1 MKKAALIIAL
11 AASLSAGAQQKKDST
26 VQITDST
33 CLMTVGDY
41 QDFFKTVVQELPAKY
56 ADVIR
61 QWWIDRIRQK
71 IAALEKKK

>member
-1 MKKAALIIAL
+1 MAL
-11 AASLSAGAQQKKDST
+11 AVSISAGAQQKKDSI

-41 QDFFKTVVQELPAKY
+41 QDFYKQVVQELPAKY

-61 QWWIDRIRQK
+61 QWWIDRIRQR
-71 IAALEKKK
+71 IAVLEKKK